1 MKALE
6 PVKAARQ
13 GKPRASRKK
22 AGGQQSTRSV
32 GGEGPGLEKQGQG
45 SERPDRGSEKPDRG
59 SRKHTQGSTTQ
70 GGRGEKHKVREI
82 EKPGVRKTGPGVKKT
97 GRGEKNRVRGQ
108 KNIGPKNIQASNASG
123 TKPNCDKAVG
133 RLLVLSH

>member
-1 MKALE
+1 MW
-6 PVKAARQ
+6 
-13 GKPRASRKK
+13 
-22 AGGQQSTRSV
+22 

-45 SERPDRGSEKPDRG
+45 SESPDRGSEKPDRG

-82 EKPGVRKTGPGVKKT
+82 EKPRIRKTGPGVKKT

-108 KNIGPKNIQASNASG
+108 KNIGPIDKPMEKNENYTGKRPQTVCRRTA
-123 TKPNCDKAVG
+123 TKDP
-133 RLLVLSH
+133 